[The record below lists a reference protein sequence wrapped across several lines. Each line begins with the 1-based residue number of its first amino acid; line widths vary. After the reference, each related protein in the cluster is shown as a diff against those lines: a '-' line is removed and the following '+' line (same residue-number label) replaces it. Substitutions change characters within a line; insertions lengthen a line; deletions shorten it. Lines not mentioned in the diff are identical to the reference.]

1 MKHEKTLK
9 SQALRMEKE
18 EKGHEKDKSPK
29 HMSPKH
35 KEECCGN
42 HMKKHEGHPHG
53 CCHEKQ
59 G

>member
-1 MKHEKTLK
+1 MKKTLK

-18 EKGHEKDKSPK
+18 EMGKEKDKSPK

-35 KEECCGN
+35 KEECCGD
-42 HMKKHEGHPHG
+42 HSKGHDGHPKG
-53 CCHEKQ
+53 CCHTQ